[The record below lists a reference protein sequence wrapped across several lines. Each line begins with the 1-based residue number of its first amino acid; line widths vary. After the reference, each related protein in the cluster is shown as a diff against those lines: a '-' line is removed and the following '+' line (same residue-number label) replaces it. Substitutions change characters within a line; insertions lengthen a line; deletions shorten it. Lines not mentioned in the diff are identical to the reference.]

1 MQARMLKIQEELE
14 NETVEASAG
23 GGMVKAVV
31 TGKMKLKSLAI
42 SPEVV
47 NPSDVDM
54 LQDLVTAAVNEAMDK
69 AQEMAAKKMSV
80 LTGGM
85 KIPGLM

>member
-14 NETVEASAG
+14 NEAVEASAG

-31 TGKMKLKSLAI
+31 TGKMKLKSVVI

-47 NPSDVDM
+47 NPADVDM
-54 LQDLVTAAVNEAMDK
+54 LQDLVTAAVNEALEK
-69 AQEMAAKKMSV
+69 AQEMAAKTMSV
-80 LTGGM
+80 VTGGM